1 MVSKASDA
9 PADDAHRAGDRVGRW
24 RLVRCIGVGGMGS
37 VWEAQHETLQR
48 RVAVKFIHAEFA
60 RDDEARQR
68 FETEAKAASA
78 LHSRH
83 VVEMFDHGLTE
94 RGEPFIVM
102 ELLVGES
109 LEAKLRREGRLGIPA
124 TAAILV
130 QAARALQQAHDLG
143 IVHRDLK
150 PENVFLAPDEEPG
163 ATLAKVLDFGVAKV
177 TGASAALGDAK
188 TKTGTLLGTPY
199 YMAPEQA
206 RGVRDLDGRADLW
219 SLGVLAYRCVTGVL
233 PFEGEALGDLLVN
246 ICTGRFLPPSSHDRT
261 LPAAFDRW
269 MARALSV
276 QPAGR
281 FATATELAQGLAEVA
296 SSLGG
301 LERTF
306 DRQLSIP
313 PRPTPRAETE
323 GSVRAFAA
331 THASEPLAAHER
343 PVADT
348 IADAEAPF
356 APSQPRPNKAL
367 YVLLA
372 ALAVAGVLVLV
383 PRKASPPPPSARAST
398 LGRTGDSVVKDAGAS
413 ADAGTAEAADAG
425 TVDAGARAKAS
436 AAPKPGTFVP
446 PPAGP
451 RRPNEGTSADPG
463 F

>member
-1 MVSKASDA
+1 VTSPVLEA

-48 RVAVKFIHAEFA
+48 RVAVKFIHASFVG
-60 RDDEARQR
+60 DDEARQR

-83 VVEMFDHGLTE
+83 VVEMFDHGVTE

-109 LEAKLRREGRLGIPA
+109 LEARLRREGRLSIAA

-177 TGASAALGDAK
+177 TGASASLGDAK

-206 RGVRDLDGRADLW
+206 RGVRELDGRADLW
-219 SLGVLAYRCVTGVL
+219 SLGVIAYRCVTGVL
-233 PFEGEALGDLLVN
+233 PFEGEALGDLLVH
-246 ICTGRFLPPSSHDRT
+246 ICTGKFLPPSAHDRT
-261 LPAAFDRW
+261 LPPAFDAW
-269 MARALSV
+269 AARALAV
-276 QPAGR
+276 TPAAR
-281 FATATELAQGLAEVA
+281 FASATELAQALADIASGLGA
-296 SSLGG
+296 LD
-301 LERTF
+301 RTF
-306 DRQLSIP
+306 DHKLSVPPRYTPMP
-313 PRPTPRAETE
+313 PRPAVATD

-331 THASEPLAAHER
+331 THASEPYAQGER
-343 PVADT
+343 PTADT
-348 IADAEAPF
+348 VVDSRAVPERDGAR
-356 APSQPRPNKAL
+356 PRGNKAL
-367 YVLLA
+367 HVLLA
-372 ALAVAGVLVLV
+372 SLAVAGALVLV
-383 PRKASPPPPSARAST
+383 PRKATKPAEAPKPAVVREVAVAPAAPEAIPTPDAGPP
-398 LGRTGDSVVKDAGAS
+398 DAGAKPK
-413 ADAGTAEAADAG
+413 AQAP
-425 TVDAGARAKAS
+425 ARAPNVVP
-436 AAPKPGTFVP
+436 AA
-446 PPAGP
+446 